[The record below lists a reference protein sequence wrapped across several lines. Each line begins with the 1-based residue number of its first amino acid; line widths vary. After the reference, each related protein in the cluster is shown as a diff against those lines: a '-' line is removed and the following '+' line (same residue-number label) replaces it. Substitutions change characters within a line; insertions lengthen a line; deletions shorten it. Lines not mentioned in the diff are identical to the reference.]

1 MEFFDDFF
9 AAWQEHGAEP
19 LKTLAKSN
27 PRSGN
32 PPQEETPY
40 VGTGFLDYRCL
51 KERSLDRLECALC

>member
-9 AAWQEHGAEP
+9 ATWQEHSAEA

-32 PPQEETPY
+32 PLQEETPWLAR
-40 VGTGFLDYRCL
+40 GFL
-51 KERSLDRLECALC
+51 ATAA

>member
-32 PPQEETPY
+32 PPQEKKPRTLAR
-40 VGTGFLDYRCL
+40 GFLPT
-51 KERSLDRLECALC
+51 AA